1 MGMTKTEEAKQPS
14 IDYCGIAD
22 RRLLKILGDILVHNR
37 MPEDAGRFETE
48 MVLGL
53 LAYEY
58 GGENGQ
64 RSYHLSVRGH
74 LVYDLLANNG
84 KAYLENGDE
93 KW

>member
-1 MGMTKTEEAKQPS
+1 MKTNEIEQPS

-22 RRLLKILGDILVHNR
+22 RRLLTILGRILVHNQI
-37 MPEDAGRFETE
+37 PEDADYFERE
-48 MVLGL
+48 MVVGL

-58 GGENGQ
+58 DNGDGKK
-64 RSYHLSVRGH
+64 SHHLSVRGH

-84 KAYLENGDE
+84 KFHLEGGNE

>member
-1 MGMTKTEEAKQPS
+1 MNTNQIEQPS

-22 RRLLKILGDILVHNR
+22 RRLLTILGAILVQNQ
-37 MPEDAGRFETE
+37 MPEDTDYFERE

-58 GGENGQ
+58 DGEDGKK
-64 RSYHLSVRGH
+64 SHHLSVRGH

-84 KAYLENGDE
+84 KFCLRNGNE